1 MQMEIGF
8 GGWVR
13 ASNISTLPE
22 NTLVYARFVRDDK
35 ARRLVPVELYI
46 ESTSGER
53 LRGEHLRRLPLDLI
67 EAVANENSGVDVEG
81 GLGVPGPLL
90 GIAASTF
97 TMATWGTR
105 KQEAYRPD
113 WTADMHWSQ
122 LPGSGVPQARRQ
134 SAPPR
139 RDEAEA
145 PPPLSTPPGG
155 RYSEDW
161 FRQLAKS
168 YNWALRQWRENRGDP
183 PAEALAKQAGVSVR
197 TVHSW
202 TYRARREGY
211 LPKAKQ
217 GQAG

>member
-13 ASNISTLPE
+13 ASDIPTLPE
-22 NTLVYARFVRDDK
+22 NTLVYARLVRDDK

-67 EAVANENSGVDVEG
+67 EAEANHNGVDVETQM
-81 GLGVPGPLL
+81 GVPGPLL

-105 KQEAYRPD
+105 KQEPYRPD

-122 LPGSGVPQARRQ
+122 LPDSGVPRAKRR

-139 RDEAEA
+139 RDEGA
-145 PPPLSTPPGG
+145 PPPALSTPPGG
-155 RYSEDW
+155 RYSDDW
-161 FRQLAKS
+161 FRHLAKS
-168 YNWALRQWRENRGDP
+168 YNWAWRQWRTGQG
-183 PAEALAKQAGVSVR
+183 PAPSDALAKQAGVSVR

-202 TYRARREGY
+202 VYRARREGY
-211 LPKAKQ
+211 LPKAQQ